1 MLEINRIAWRCHVSV
16 RVRQGI
22 VTILK
27 TPDLPDTA
35 SLSSTHDAQNIL
47 VIGAGFGGIAAA
59 LRMRA
64 RGYNVTLVDRLEAI
78 GGRAQVFEK
87 GGFKH
92 DAGPTVI
99 TAPFLFDELFELFGE
114 KREDHLEFRP
124 LDPWYRFYFDGGE
137 QFDYRPSIEDTNAE
151 IERFEPADVNGYAKL
166 LQTSKQIFD
175 IGFEKL
181 ADRPF
186 HKFTTMLAQIPS
198 LLKLRSYQSVA
209 GVVNSHIKH
218 PLLRQAFSIHPLLVG
233 GNPFTTTS
241 IYSLIH
247 YLERRWGVFFC
258 MGGTG
263 KLVAELHALLER
275 VGVQVELGVDID
287 QIEVVNGRTTGA
299 TAMDGRFFPADR
311 VICNGDPPTVYT
323 QMLPQAAQRRKR
335 ALPEA
340 LTQYSMGLYVLYF
353 GTKQTYPDVAHHT
366 IWMGPRYKEL
376 LADIF
381 DRKILADDFSLY
393 VHRPTATDP
402 SFAPEGCDS
411 FYVLCPVP
419 NLLGEVDWD
428 EMGPELRDRI
438 VAALSKTIM
447 PGLEDVISDDFWMT
461 PEDFKRDYRSMHGA
475 GFSIAPIF
483 PQSAW
488 FRYHNRDP
496 HIDNLY
502 FAAAGAHPGAGMPGV
517 LCSAKVVETLI
528 EEEERERI
536 AS

>member
-1 MLEINRIAWRCHVSV
+1 MTS
-16 RVRQGI
+16 QMP
-22 VTILK
+22 VTPL
-27 TPDLPDTA
+27 DSD
-35 SLSSTHDAQNIL
+35 SGSNTHIL

-64 RGYNVTLVDRLEAI
+64 KGFQVTLVDRLSAI
-78 GGRAQVFEK
+78 GGRAQVFER
-87 GGFKH
+87 GGFRH

-114 KREDHLEFRP
+114 KREDHLDFRP
-124 LDPWYRFYFDGGE
+124 LDPWYRFYFHGGK
-137 QFDYRPSIEDTNAE
+137 QFDYRPSIEDTNDE
-151 IERFEPADVNGYAKL
+151 IRKFSPDDVKGYAAL
-166 LQTSKQIFD
+166 LKTSKAIFD

-186 HKFTTMLAQIPS
+186 TKFWTMMAQIPS
-198 LLKLRSYQSVA
+198 LLRLKSYHSVA
-209 GVVNSHIKH
+209 GIVNSHIKH

-263 KLVAELHALLER
+263 RLVKALHDLLIR
-275 VGVQVELGVDID
+275 VGVNVELNVDIAEITM
-287 QIEVVNGRTTGA
+287 QNGRVTGA
-299 TAMDGRFFPADR
+299 IAEDGRRFSADR
-311 VICNGDPPTVYT
+311 VICNGDPPTVYS
-323 QMLPQAAQRRKR
+323 QMLPSDNHRKKR
-335 ALPEA
+335 LFPDK
-340 LTQYSMGLYVLYF
+340 LTHYSMGLYVLFF
-353 GTKQTYPDVAHHT
+353 GTKTQYPDIAHHT

-381 DRKILADDFSLY
+381 DKKILADDFSLY
-393 VHRPTATDP
+393 LHRPTATDD
-402 SFAPEGCDS
+402 SFAPDGCDS

-419 NLLGEVDWD
+419 NLRGNIDWD
-428 EMGPELRDRI
+428 SKGPELRDRI
-438 VAALSKTIM
+438 VSALSATIM
-447 PGLEDVISDDFWMT
+447 PDLEQSISDDFWMT
-461 PEDFKRDYRSMHGA
+461 PEDFKKDYRSMYGA

-483 PQSAW
+483 VQSAW

-496 HIDNLY
+496 HIPNLY

-528 EEEERERI
+528 DEDVRSNR
-536 AS
+536 

>member
-1 MLEINRIAWRCHVSV
+1 MTS
-16 RVRQGI
+16 QMP
-22 VTILK
+22 VTPFK
-27 TPDLPDTA
+27 SDDPE
-35 SLSSTHDAQNIL
+35 SNAQIL

-64 RGYNVTLVDRLEAI
+64 KGFQVTLVDRLSAI
-78 GGRAQVFEK
+78 GGRAQVFER
-87 GGFKH
+87 GGFRH

-114 KREDHLEFRP
+114 KREDHLDFRP
-124 LDPWYRFYFDGGE
+124 LDPWYRFYFHGGK
-137 QFDYRPSIEDTNAE
+137 QFDYRPSIEDTNDE
-151 IERFEPADVNGYAKL
+151 IRKFSPDDVKGYAAL
-166 LQTSKQIFD
+166 LKTSKAIFD

-186 HKFTTMLAQIPS
+186 TKFWTMMAQIPS
-198 LLKLRSYQSVA
+198 LLRLKSYHSVA
-209 GVVNSHIKH
+209 GIVNSHIKH

-263 KLVAELHALLER
+263 RLVKALHDLLIR
-275 VGVQVELGVDID
+275 VGVNVELNVDIAEITM
-287 QIEVVNGRTTGA
+287 QNGRVTGA
-299 TAMDGRFFPADR
+299 IAEDGRRFSADR
-311 VICNGDPPTVYT
+311 VICNGDPPTVYS
-323 QMLPQAAQRRKR
+323 QMLPSDNHRKKR
-335 ALPEA
+335 LFPDK
-340 LTQYSMGLYVLYF
+340 LTHYSMGLYVLFF
-353 GTKQTYPDVAHHT
+353 GTKTQYPDIAHHT

-381 DRKILADDFSLY
+381 DKKILADDFSLY
-393 VHRPTATDP
+393 VHRPTATDD

-419 NLLGEVDWD
+419 NLRGNIDWD
-428 EMGPELRDRI
+428 SKGPELRDRI
-438 VAALSKTIM
+438 VAALSATIM
-447 PGLEDVISDDFWMT
+447 PDLEQYISDDFWMT
-461 PEDFKRDYRSMHGA
+461 PEDFKKDYRSMHGA

-483 PQSAW
+483 VQSAW

-496 HIDNLY
+496 HIPNLY

-528 EEEERERI
+528 DEDVRSNR
-536 AS
+536 

>member
-1 MLEINRIAWRCHVSV
+1 MTSQMPVTPLDSEPAASEHV
-16 RVRQGI
+16 
-22 VTILK
+22 
-27 TPDLPDTA
+27 
-35 SLSSTHDAQNIL
+35 L

-64 RGYNVTLVDRLEAI
+64 KGFEVTLVDRLSAI
-78 GGRAQVFEK
+78 GGRAQVFER

-99 TAPFLFDELFELFGE
+99 TAPFLFDELYELFGE
-114 KREDHLEFRP
+114 KREDHLDFRP
-124 LDPWYRFYFDGGE
+124 LDPWYRFYFHGGR
-137 QFDYRPSIEDTNAE
+137 QFDYRPSIEDTNDE
-151 IERFEPADVNGYAKL
+151 IRKFSADDVKGYAAL
-166 LQTSKQIFD
+166 LKTSKAIFD

-186 HKFTTMLAQIPS
+186 TKLWTMLAQIPS
-198 LLKLRSYQSVA
+198 LLRLKSYHSVA
-209 GVVNSHIKH
+209 GIVNSHIKH

-263 KLVAELHALLER
+263 RLVASLHELLIR
-275 VGVQVELGVDID
+275 VGVTVELNVDIAEITMQD
-287 QIEVVNGRTTGA
+287 GRATGA
-299 TAMDGRFFPADR
+299 IAEDGRRFTADR
-311 VICNGDPPTVYT
+311 VICNGDPPTVYS
-323 QMLPQAAQRRKR
+323 QMLPAEKHRKKR
-335 ALPEA
+335 LLPDR
-340 LTQYSMGLYVLYF
+340 LTHYSMGLYVLFF
-353 GTKQTYPDVAHHT
+353 GTRTQYPDIAHHT

-381 DRKILADDFSLY
+381 DKKILADDFSLY
-393 VHRPTATDP
+393 LHRPTATDA
-402 SFAPEGCDS
+402 SFAPDGCDS

-419 NLLGEVDWD
+419 NLRGNIDWD
-428 EMGPELRDRI
+428 VKGPELRDRI
-438 VAALSKTIM
+438 VTALSATIM
-447 PGLEDVISDDFWMT
+447 PDLETSISDEFWMT
-461 PEDFKRDYRSMHGA
+461 PEDFKKDYRSMHGA

-483 PQSAW
+483 VQSAW

-496 HIDNLY
+496 HIPNLY

-528 EEEERERI
+528 DDDVRSNR
-536 AS
+536 

>member
-1 MLEINRIAWRCHVSV
+1 MTS
-16 RVRQGI
+16 QMP
-22 VTILK
+22 VTPL
-27 TPDLPDTA
+27 DSD
-35 SLSSTHDAQNIL
+35 SGSNTHIL

-64 RGYNVTLVDRLEAI
+64 KGFQVTLVDRLSAI
-78 GGRAQVFEK
+78 GGRAQVFER
-87 GGFKH
+87 GGFRH

-114 KREDHLEFRP
+114 KREDHLDFRP
-124 LDPWYRFYFDGGE
+124 LDPWYRFYFHGGK
-137 QFDYRPSIEDTNAE
+137 QFDYRPSIEDTNDE
-151 IERFEPADVNGYAKL
+151 IRKFSPDDVKGYAAL
-166 LQTSKQIFD
+166 LKTSKAIFD

-186 HKFTTMLAQIPS
+186 TKFWTMMAQIPS
-198 LLKLRSYQSVA
+198 LLRLKSYHSVA
-209 GVVNSHIKH
+209 GIVNSHIKH

-263 KLVAELHALLER
+263 RLVKALHDLLIR
-275 VGVQVELGVDID
+275 VGVTVELNVDIAEITMHD
-287 QIEVVNGRTTGA
+287 GRVTGA
-299 TAMDGRFFPADR
+299 IAEDGRRFSADR
-311 VICNGDPPTVYT
+311 VICNGDPPTVYS
-323 QMLPQAAQRRKR
+323 QMLPSDNHRKKR
-335 ALPEA
+335 LFPDK
-340 LTQYSMGLYVLYF
+340 LTHYSMGLYVLFF
-353 GTKQTYPDVAHHT
+353 GTKTQYPDIAHHT

-381 DRKILADDFSLY
+381 DKKILADDFSLY
-393 VHRPTATDP
+393 LHRPTATDD

-419 NLLGEVDWD
+419 NLRGNIDWD
-428 EMGPELRDRI
+428 SKGPELRDRI
-438 VAALSKTIM
+438 VAALSATIM
-447 PGLEDVISDDFWMT
+447 PDLEQSISDDFWMT
-461 PEDFKRDYRSMHGA
+461 PEDFKKDYRSMHGA

-483 PQSAW
+483 VQSAW

-496 HIDNLY
+496 HIPNLY

-528 EEEERERI
+528 DEDVRSNR
-536 AS
+536 